1 MEEEHHNHN
10 HNIEVKDLNTAF
22 KLGII
27 LNSLFVVIELVIG
40 LLNNSV
46 GLISDAGHN
55 LTDVASLIMAMLAFK
70 LSKIGSTTK
79 YTYGYK
85 KSTILVSLFNA
96 VILLVAIC
104 FIIYESIQKFFHPI
118 AINGLAISITAAV
131 GVIVNGVTA
140 YLFMKDKEKDL
151 NVKGAYLH
159 MAADC
164 LVSVGVVVSGII
176 ISFTGWYFIDGI
188 IGLAVAIII
197 IYSTFE
203 LLNDSIRLSMDGV
216 PKNVDYE
223 MVVKEI
229 KSIEGIKDVH
239 HIHIWAISTTE
250 NALTAHI
257 FIKDI
262 SKMEAIKK
270 EIKHHLV
277 HNNIQHSTL
286 EFEMDGCCCKEKD
299 LICKD

>member
-1 MEEEHHNHN
+1 MTEEHHH
-10 HNIEVKDLNTAF
+10 HHHSAQITSLNTAF
-22 KLGII
+22 VLGII
-27 LNSLFVVIELVIG
+27 LNSLFVVVEFTIG
-40 LLNNSV
+40 FINSSV

-55 LTDVASLIMAMLAFK
+55 LTDVASLILAMLAFK
-70 LSKIGSTTK
+70 IAKINSSSK

-104 FIIYESIQKFFHPI
+104 FIIYESIQKFIHPI
-118 AINGLAISITAAV
+118 AVSGNIISITAIV
-131 GVIVNGVTA
+131 GVVVNGLTA

-151 NVKGAYLH
+151 NIKGAYLH

-164 LVSVGVVVSGII
+164 LVSVGVVVSGFI

-188 IGLAVAIII
+188 IGLLVSVII
-197 IYSTFE
+197 IYSTFN

-216 PKNVDYE
+216 PKNVDYDN
-223 MVVKEI
+223 VVKEM
-229 KSIEGIKDVH
+229 KTIEGIIDIH

-257 FIKDI
+257 FINDI
-262 SKMEAIKK
+262 NNMESIKT
-270 EIKHHLV
+270 EIKHHLI

-286 EFEMDGCCCKEKD
+286 EFEIEGCCCKEKD

>member
-1 MEEEHHNHN
+1 MTEEHHH
-10 HNIEVKDLNTAF
+10 HHHSAQITSLNTAF
-22 KLGII
+22 VLGII
-27 LNSLFVVIELVIG
+27 LNSLFVVVEFTIG
-40 LLNNSV
+40 FINSSV

-55 LTDVASLIMAMLAFK
+55 LTDVASLILAMLAFK
-70 LSKIGSTTK
+70 IAKINSSSK

-104 FIIYESIQKFFHPI
+104 FIIYESIQKFIHPI
-118 AINGLAISITAAV
+118 AVSGNVISITAIV
-131 GVIVNGVTA
+131 GVVVNGLTA

-164 LVSVGVVVSGII
+164 LVSVGVVVSGFI

-188 IGLAVAIII
+188 IGLLVSVII
-197 IYSTFE
+197 IYSTFN

-216 PKNVDYE
+216 PKNVDYDN
-223 MVVKEI
+223 VVKEM
-229 KSIEGIKDVH
+229 KTIEGIIDIH

-257 FIKDI
+257 FINDI
-262 SKMEAIKK
+262 KNMESIKT
-270 EIKHHLV
+270 EIKHHLI

-286 EFEMDGCCCKEKD
+286 EFEIEGCCCKEKD